1 MPCLPVGLAIQQA
14 YGGQAV
20 ASGMDQAIAG
30 EIHREVTSII
40 SGVILNLRIKRDE
53 VVLGE
58 RKVRNAYAAGL
69 GEKWDAFICHA
80 SEDKED
86 FVRPLAKALED
97 SGLKV
102 WYDEITLRIGD
113 SLRAAIDDGLTRSRF
128 GIVVLSNNFFAKKW
142 PQQELDGLVSKEVM
156 GVKVILP
163 VWHGISVDEVLRNSP
178 MLAGRLAA
186 KSSDG
191 QAVVVRQLREAMG

>member
-1 MPCLPVGLAIQQA
+1 
-14 YGGQAV
+14 
-20 ASGMDQAIAG
+20 
-30 EIHREVTSII
+30 
-40 SGVILNLRIKRDE
+40 
-53 VVLGE
+53 
-58 RKVRNAYAAGL
+58 
-69 GEKWDAFICHA
+69 
-80 SEDKED
+80 
-86 FVRPLAKALED
+86 
-97 SGLKV
+97 
-102 WYDEITLRIGD
+102 
-113 SLRAAIDDGLTRSRF
+113 
-128 GIVVLSNNFFAKKW
+128 VLSNNFFAKKW